1 MIARQ
6 SRPATLVILLL
17 IILAGC
23 TGTGQPMVT
32 PAATN
37 GLSPAAPGTPT
48 ETTANIPLKV
58 GMAPYLSYAPF
69 YIAAAEGY
77 FKEQGL
83 NVELVRIARASD
95 AVVSL
100 AQGQLDVVGSL
111 INSSLLNAMV
121 RDSGIKIVASKER
134 LIEQACVYSGFVAR
148 KDSALSGSD
157 KITPE
162 LLKGLRYDVNPT
174 NLSGYMLDTLLQKYG
189 LSLDKITLADMPNA
203 AAGLDAMRQGTVDV
217 ASMSEPWI
225 TQARLAGAGDVWL
238 GRGKLAPDNQGAI
251 VAYGPT
257 LLKNNPEAGERFMV
271 AYLKGVRRFAAGL
284 TEPTLALLEKELE
297 LDRTLLTQMCLPY
310 IPLDGEINA
319 QSIIDFGNWAAAQG
333 YIDAPVTTEMF
344 WEPRFVEYARQAL
357 GTP

>member
-83 NVELVRIARASD
+83 DVEIVVVKSTADAIATLSQGKLDISGLPIAS
-95 AVVSL
+95 
-100 AQGQLDVVGSL
+100 G
-111 INSSLLNAMV
+111 LLNAIV
-121 RDSGIKIVASKER
+121 RNSGVKIVASKER
-134 LIEQACVYSGFVAR
+134 LVQQACIYSGIVVRNGAPLA
-148 KDSALSGSD
+148 SSD

-162 LLKGLRYDVNPT
+162 LLKGLRYDVDPVSM
-174 NLSGYMLDTLLQKYG
+174 SGYMLDMLLQKYG
-189 LSLDKITLADMPNA
+189 LSLDKITLADMPSA
-203 AAGLDAMRQGTVDV
+203 AATLDAMQQGTVDV
-217 ASMSEPWI
+217 AAMTEPWI
-225 TQARLAGAGDVWL
+225 TRARVAGAGDV
-238 GRGKLAPDNQGAI
+238 RLARSEVTPDSQLAI
-251 VAYGPT
+251 IAYGPT
-257 LLKNNPEAGERFMV
+257 ILKDNPAAGKRFMV
-271 AYLKGVRRFAAGL
+271 AYLKGVRRFAEGM
-284 TEPTLALLEKELE
+284 TEPTLAILEKELD
-297 LDRTLLTQMCLPY
+297 LDRTLLTEMCPPY
-310 IPLDGEINA
+310 IPPDGEINA
-319 QSIIDFGNWAAAQG
+319 QSIVDFGSWAVAKG
-333 YIDAPVTTEMF
+333 YIDAPVTAAMF
-344 WEPRFVEYARQAL
+344 WEPRFVEYARQVL
-357 GTP
+357 GAP